1 MSKKQAIPQHFY
13 FPFCQHQEYAFLKIG
28 AYTWKKRWQVINS
41 YLLKKDTYENLS
53 LYPSLK
59 LLAYVQKNKKL
70 PHPLYNYCLALH
82 NPIDIL
88 KHTKE
93 ILQFDILTQKTSPST
108 TLPKT
113 IITTNTKDFFIDKTA
128 QIHTSFMNTE
138 AGPIYIGKNVQIQEG
153 ACLRGPIYI
162 GKNSIIKMGAT
173 IYGTTIIGANCII
186 GGEVKNSIIMDNSNK
201 AHYGYLGDSII
212 GEWCNL
218 GAGTSNSNLK
228 NNVSD
233 INIQLGKNKINAGKK
248 FGLLMGD
255 FSKSAINTSFNTGT
269 VVGIS
274 CNIFAKGLT
283 PKYIPNFSWGV
294 DGEKYIFEK
303 AVDDINK
310 WMVLKVGK
318 LKIKE
323 KQELKKIYHEKI

>member
-1 MSKKQAIPQHFY
+1 MPKIQAIPQSFY
-13 FPFCQHQEYAFLKIG
+13 FPFCQDKDYSLFKIG

-41 YLLKKDTYENLS
+41 YLLKKDTYENVS
-53 LYPSLK
+53 LYPSLQ
-59 LLAYVQKNKKL
+59 LLSYVQKNKKL
-70 PHPLYNYCLALH
+70 PHPLYSYCLALH

-88 KHTKE
+88 KHSSE
-93 ILQFDILTQKTSPST
+93 ILQFDILTQRVAACI

-113 IITTNTKDFFIDKTA
+113 IITTNTTDFFIDNTA
-128 QIHTSFMNTE
+128 QVYTSFMNTD
-138 AGPIYIGKNVQIQEG
+138 AGPIYLGKNVQVQEG
-153 ACLRGPIYI
+153 VCLRGPIYI
-162 GKNSIIKMGAT
+162 GDNSIIKMGAT
-173 IYGTTIIGANCII
+173 IYGNTIIGSNCII

-228 NNVSD
+228 NNVSN
-233 INIQLGKNKINAGKK
+233 INIQLGKFKVNAGKK

-255 FSKSAINTSFNTGT
+255 YSKSAINTSFNTGT
-269 VVGIS
+269 VVGLS
-274 CNIFAKGLT
+274 CNIFAQGLT

-303 AVDDINK
+303 AIDDINK
-310 WMVLKVGK
+310 WRQLKNGELRNVEIKK
-318 LKIKE
+318 LNA
-323 KQELKKIYHEKI
+323 LYNEKI